1 MNIIETFYDSNHDEN
16 KEYVYYDKEYVD
28 KNEENRNIQNQ
39 FEEVIRKNIYEN
51 PLLEK
56 GIEQTEEVRFNKEVM
71 RYIKDRYY
79 MQPEHYK
86 ISIQGFIVRPN
97 RLDIF
102 YGLQTNFRGEIDIEI
117 AGDRLYRYVVED
129 NEVCYLPLPILNC
142 KLTYHQFS
150 IKVVS
155 SNIKKEDIK
164 IEIYGIKISNQML
177 VNLNKSFEIDI
188 NKYMSGMF
196 GRTYIHHELSVKI
209 KDVYEDYGFF
219 RKLEKNGDTIILS
232 IHKMKIIEFHN
243 HNGRY
248 KKRIM
253 ERTRMISH
261 ELIER
266 AWSPDRVEDWCLP
279 IDVI

>member
-1 MNIIETFYDSNHDEN
+1 MNIVKTFYDSNHDEN
-16 KEYVYYDKEYVD
+16 KEYVYYDKAYVD
-28 KNEENRNIQNQ
+28 KKEENRYIQNE

-129 NEVCYLPLPILNC
+129 NEVCYLPLPILNF
-142 KLTYHQFS
+142 KLCYHQFS

-164 IEIYGIKISNQML
+164 IEIYGIKISNHML

-232 IHKMKIIEFHN
+232 IHNMKIIEFHN
-243 HNGRY
+243 KKRRN
-248 KKRIM
+248 KKRIV
-253 ERTRMISH
+253 ERTRLISN
-261 ELIER
+261 ELVVR
-266 AWSPDRVEDWCLP
+266 TWSPERVEDWCLP
-279 IDVI
+279 IDNA

>member
-1 MNIIETFYDSNHDEN
+1 MNIVKTFYDSNHDEN

-28 KNEENRNIQNQ
+28 KNEENRNIQNE

-129 NEVCYLPLPILNC
+129 NEVCYLPLPILNF
-142 KLTYHQFS
+142 KLCYHQFS

-164 IEIYGIKISNQML
+164 IEIHGIKISNHML

-219 RKLEKNGDTIILS
+219 RKLEKRDDTIILS
-232 IHKMKIIEFHN
+232 IHNMKIIEFHN
-243 HNGRY
+243 KNGRY

-266 AWSPDRVEDWCLP
+266 AWTPDRVEDWCLP